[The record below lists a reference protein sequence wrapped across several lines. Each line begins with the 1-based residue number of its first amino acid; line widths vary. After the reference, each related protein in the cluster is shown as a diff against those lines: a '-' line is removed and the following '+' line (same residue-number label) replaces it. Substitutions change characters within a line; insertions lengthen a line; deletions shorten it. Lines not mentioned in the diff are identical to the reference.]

1 MAIDFIGHPTPPN
14 TLVPELERIVQ
25 GLDSSY
31 LDLNE
36 AAGSSPEAVLA
47 AFRRARAAN
56 AVLFALSSDPLI
68 AAEECAY
75 EAAMATDHIERI
87 RDLVNAE
94 KP

>member
-1 MAIDFIGHPTPPN
+1 MAIDFIGDPTPPN

-36 AAGSSPEAVLA
+36 AGSSPEAVLA

-87 RDLVNAE
+87 RDLINAE